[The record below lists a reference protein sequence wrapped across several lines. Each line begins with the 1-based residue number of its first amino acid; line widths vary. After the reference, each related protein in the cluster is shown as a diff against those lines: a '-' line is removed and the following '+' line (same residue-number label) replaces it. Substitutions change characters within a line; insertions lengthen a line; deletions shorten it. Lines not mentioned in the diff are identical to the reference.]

1 MRIDIV
7 GRKGRFSLI
16 VPLIVVGTLKLVRF
30 ILFIGPTHFLI
41 IDVILK
47 SADYQKNKLI
57 NMIGLKP

>member
-1 MRIDIV
+1 MRVDSV
-7 GRKGRFSLI
+7 GIKGRFGLIISLI
-16 VPLIVVGTLKLVRF
+16 DISTLNLVGF